1 MMLLLTSSRSE
12 RLSASRSLALAQL
25 SSKGRSDMAKG
36 QKRSNREIRKQ
47 KQVKAPPKT
56 ENTFGNQ
63 IKIAANA
70 NPS

>member
-1 MMLLLTSSRSE
+1 
-12 RLSASRSLALAQL
+12 
-25 SSKGRSDMAKG
+25 MAKG

-47 KQVKAPPKT
+47 KQVEAPPKT